1 MTARSRVLV
10 IDDDSGVLE
19 LMEAYLSRQGFQV
32 IGVPNGEDALG
43 TLDDTQPDLIIL
55 DLVLPGMG
63 GLDVL
68 RQLKQ
73 ALPRVPVVMFSGH
86 PHTRT
91 VVEAMR
97 RGASDFLRKPFELE
111 EFDLA
116 LQNVL
121 GVRGATAICPTCNGA
136 GRV

>member
-10 IDDDSGVLE
+10 VDDDPGMLE
-19 LMEAYLSRQGFQV
+19 LMEIYLSRRGFQV
-32 IGVPNGEDALG
+32 FGVPNGEDALG

-73 ALPRVPVVMFSGH
+73 ALPRVPVVMASGH
-86 PHTRT
+86 GQARNI
-91 VVEAMR
+91 VESMR
-97 RGASDFLRKPFELE
+97 RGASEFLLKPFELE
-111 EFDLA
+111 ELDLA

-121 GVRGATAICPTCNGA
+121 GVRGPTAICPTCKGT

>member
-1 MTARSRVLV
+1 MSGRSRVLV
-10 IDDDSGVLE
+10 VDDDPGMLE
-19 LMEAYLSRQGFQV
+19 LMEIYFSRRGFQFF
-32 IGVPNGEDALG
+32 GVPKGEDALG
-43 TLDDTQPDLIIL
+43 TLDDMQPDLIIL

-73 ALPRVPVVMFSGH
+73 ALPRVPVVMTSGH
-86 PHTRT
+86 GQAPNI
-91 VVEAMR
+91 VESMR
-97 RGASDFLRKPFELE
+97 RGASNFLLKPFKLE
-111 EFDLA
+111 DLDLA

-121 GVRGATAICPTCNGA
+121 GVRGATAICPTCKGA

>member
-1 MTARSRVLV
+1 M
-10 IDDDSGVLE
+10 IDDDPGMLQ
-19 LMEAYLSRQGFQV
+19 LLEAYFSRQGYRVF
-32 IGVPNGEDALG
+32 GVRNGEDALG
-43 TLDDTQPDLIIL
+43 TLDDTQPNLIIL
-55 DLVLPGMG
+55 DLVLPGVG

-73 ALPRVPVVMFSGH
+73 ALPRIPVVMFSGH
-86 PHTRT
+86 AQTRN

-97 RGASDFLRKPFELE
+97 RGASDFLPKPFELE
-111 EFDLA
+111 ELDLA
-116 LQNVL
+116 LQNAL

>member
-1 MTARSRVLV
+1 MSSTMVALV
-10 IDDDSGVLE
+10 
-19 LMEAYLSRQGFQV
+19 
-32 IGVPNGEDALG
+32 
-43 TLDDTQPDLIIL
+43 IL

-73 ALPRVPVVMFSGH
+73 ALPRVPVVMVSGH
-86 PHTRT
+86 GQARNI
-91 VVEAMR
+91 VESMR

-111 EFDLA
+111 ELDRV

-121 GVRGATAICPTCNGA
+121 GVRGATAICPTCKGA

>member
-1 MTARSRVLV
+1 MTERTRVLV
-10 IDDDSGVLE
+10 IDDDPGVLE
-19 LMEAYLSRQGFQV
+19 LMEAYFSRQGYRV
-32 IGVPNGEDALG
+32 LGVRIGEDALG
-43 TLDDTQPDLIIL
+43 TLDDTQPDLVIL

-86 PHTRT
+86 AHTKN
-91 VVEAMR
+91 VVQAMR

-111 EFDLA
+111 ELDLV

-121 GVRGATAICPTCNGA
+121 GVRGATAICPTCKGT
-136 GRV
+136 GHL

>member
-1 MTARSRVLV
+1 MTERSRVLV
-10 IDDDSGVLE
+10 VDDDPGMLE
-19 LMEAYLSRQGFQV
+19 LMEIHLSRRGFQV
-32 IGVPNGEDALG
+32 FGVPNGEDALG
-43 TLDDTQPDLIIL
+43 TLDDTQPDLVIL

-73 ALPRVPVVMFSGH
+73 ARPRIPVVMYSGH
-86 PHTRT
+86 AHTKN
-91 VVEAMR
+91 VVHAMR
-97 RGASDFLRKPFELE
+97 CGASDFLPKPFELE
-111 EFDLA
+111 ELDLV

-121 GVRGATAICPTCNGA
+121 GVRGATAICPTCKGA

>member
-1 MTARSRVLV
+1 MTERSRVLV

-73 ALPRVPVVMFSGH
+73 ALPRIPVVMFSGH
-86 PHTRT
+86 AHTRN

-97 RGASDFLRKPFELE
+97 RGASDFLPKPFELE
-111 EFDLA
+111 ELDLA

>member
-1 MTARSRVLV
+1 MTERSRVLV
-10 IDDDSGVLE
+10 VDDDPAMLE
-19 LMEAYLSRQGFQV
+19 LLEAYLSRQGYRVF
-32 IGVPNGEDALG
+32 GVRNGEDALG

-86 PHTRT
+86 AHTRT

-97 RGASDFLRKPFELE
+97 RGASDFLPKPFELE
-111 EFDLA
+111 QLDVA
-116 LQNVL
+116 LRNAL

>member
-10 IDDDSGVLE
+10 IDDDPGLLE
-19 LMEAYLSRQGFQV
+19 LLEIYFSRQGYRV
-32 IGVPNGEDALG
+32 LGVRNGEDALG

-68 RQLKQ
+68 RRLKQ
-73 ALPRVPVVMFSGH
+73 VLPRTPVVMVSGH
-86 PHTRT
+86 GQAPNI
-91 VVEAMR
+91 VESMR
-97 RGASDFLRKPFELE
+97 RGASDFLLKPFEIE
-111 EFDLA
+111 ELDLA
-116 LQNVL
+116 LQKVL
-121 GVRGATAICPTCNGA
+121 GFRGPMAICPTCKGT

>member
-1 MTARSRVLV
+1 MIERSRVLV
-10 IDDDSGVLE
+10 VDDDPGMLE
-19 LMEAYLSRQGFQV
+19 LMEVYISRRGFQV
-32 IGVPNGEDALG
+32 IGVPSGEDALG
-43 TLDDTQPDLIIL
+43 TLDDTQPDLVIL

-86 PHTRT
+86 AHTRT

-97 RGASDFLRKPFELE
+97 RGASDFLPKPFELE
-111 EFDLA
+111 ELDLV
-116 LQNVL
+116 LQSVL
-121 GVRGATAICPTCNGA
+121 GVRGATAICPTCKGA

>member
-1 MTARSRVLV
+1 MTERSRVLV
-10 IDDDSGVLE
+10 IDDDPGLLE
-19 LMEAYLSRQGFQV
+19 LMEIHLSRRGFQV
-32 IGVPNGEDALG
+32 FGVPNGEDALG

-55 DLVLPGMG
+55 DLVLPVIG
-63 GLDVL
+63 GQDVL

-73 ALPRVPVVMFSGH
+73 ILPRVPVVMFSGH
-86 PHTRT
+86 AHTRN
-91 VVEAMR
+91 VVESMR

-111 EFDLA
+111 ELDLV

-121 GVRGATAICPTCNGA
+121 GVRGATAICPTCKGA

>member
-1 MTARSRVLV
+1 MIERSRVLV
-10 IDDDSGVLE
+10 VDDDPGMLE
-19 LMEAYLSRQGFQV
+19 LMEVYISRQGFQV
-32 IGVPNGEDALG
+32 IGVPSGEDALG
-43 TLDDTQPDLIIL
+43 TLDDTQPDLVIL

-73 ALPRVPVVMFSGH
+73 ALPRVPVVMVSGH
-86 PHTRT
+86 GQARNI
-91 VVEAMR
+91 VESMR

-111 EFDLA
+111 ELDRV

-121 GVRGATAICPTCNGA
+121 GVRGATAICPTCKGA

>member
-1 MTARSRVLV
+1 MIERSRVLV
-10 IDDDSGVLE
+10 VDDDPGMLE
-19 LMEAYLSRQGFQV
+19 LMEVYISRRGFQV
-32 IGVPNGEDALG
+32 IGVPSGEDALG
-43 TLDDTQPDLIIL
+43 TLDDTQPDLVIL

-73 ALPRVPVVMFSGH
+73 ALPRVPVVMVSGH
-86 PHTRT
+86 GQARNI
-91 VVEAMR
+91 VESMR

-111 EFDLA
+111 ELDLV

-121 GVRGATAICPTCNGA
+121 GVRGATAICPTCKGA